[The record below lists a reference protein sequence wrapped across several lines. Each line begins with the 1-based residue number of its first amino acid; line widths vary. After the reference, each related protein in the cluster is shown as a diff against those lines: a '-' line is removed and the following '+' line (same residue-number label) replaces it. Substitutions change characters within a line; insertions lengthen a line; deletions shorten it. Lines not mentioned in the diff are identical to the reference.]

1 MRRTVKNIV
10 ILGFIL
16 LIWPTFG
23 QVHKPIDNSQIEKWV
38 NKGLSAYD
46 QADYETA
53 EQAFRKVL
61 TIDPL
66 NAVAAYNLGLTDVEL
81 DKKLEAAHFFKKA
94 AQTAAGDNLKSK
106 AFFNQGNIWYQKKQ
120 YEKAVEAYKN
130 ALRHNPAD
138 EEARYN
144 LALAQMKLKKQQK
157 NNKNKKNKNKNKKQN
172 QQKKQNQNKNQQNKQ
187 NKQNQKNKSKEKGKQ
202 DKNQKNGRN
211 QKKQDQQNKKEKNKQ
226 GKGDQKNKQQ
236 NNQNKEQNKQ
246 NNKPNKGQQKQPNGG
261 QGQQKQSNRKPV
273 PRKGQLTPQQ
283 VKQILVALK
292 NKEQKTQKK
301 IKAKILKG
309 SGRKRKQDK
318 DW

>member
-1 MRRTVKNIV
+1 MRRTAKNIMV
-10 ILGFIL
+10 LSFSL
-16 LIWPTFG
+16 LIWSTFG
-23 QVHKPIDNSQIEKWV
+23 QAQKPKENSHIEEWI

-46 QADYETA
+46 KADYETA
-53 EQAFRKVL
+53 EHAFRKVL

-66 NAVAAYNLGLTDVEL
+66 NAVAAYNLGLTDIEL

-106 AFFNQGNIWYQKKQ
+106 AFFNQGNIWYQKKK
-120 YEKAVEAYKN
+120 YDKAVEAYKN

-157 NNKNKKNKNKNKKQN
+157 NNRNKKNKQNKNNQN
-172 QQKKQNQNKNQQNKQ
+172 KQNQNKNKNQQNKNKQ
-187 NKQNQKNKSKEKGKQ
+187 NKQNQKNKSKQKP
-202 DKNQKNGRN
+202 KNDQNKKN
-211 QKKQDQQNKKEKNKQ
+211 QDQQNKKEKNKQ
-226 GKGDQKNKQQ
+226 GKGDHKKKQQ

>member
-1 MRRTVKNIV
+1 MRRTAKNIMV
-10 ILGFIL
+10 LSFSL
-16 LIWPTFG
+16 LIWSTFG
-23 QVHKPIDNSQIEKWV
+23 QAQKPKENSHIEEWV

-46 QADYETA
+46 KADYETA
-53 EQAFRKVL
+53 EHAFRKVL

-66 NAVAAYNLGLTDVEL
+66 NAVAAYNLGLTDIEL

-94 AQTAAGDNLKSK
+94 SQTAAGDNLKSK
-106 AFFNQGNIWYQKKQ
+106 AFFNQGNIWYQKKK
-120 YEKAVEAYKN
+120 YDKAVEAYKN

-157 NNKNKKNKNKNKKQN
+157 DNRNKKNKQNKKQN
-172 QQKKQNQNKNQQNKQ
+172 KNNQNKQNQNKNQQNKNKQ
-187 NKQNQKNKSKEKGKQ
+187 NKQNQKNKSKQKP
-202 DKNQKNGRN
+202 KNDQNKKN
-211 QKKQDQQNKKEKNKQ
+211 QDQQNKKEKNKQ
-226 GKGDQKNKQQ
+226 GKGDQKKKQQ